1 MSIAE
6 RPTAAAPPV
15 PRTRPLSSTAATVL
29 AVLRH
34 GLRDQ
39 RRTMFTW
46 GLSMG
51 LYGAFMAAIFP
62 SIRTTISDVA
72 DKYPSG
78 LMEAF
83 GADDMSTVEGY
94 IHAEMFSLIVPLA
107 LALFAAR
114 SIMRMIVTAEERGD
128 LDVILSLPLSR
139 RALVTAAAVTT
150 WLTTAGILLLT
161 GVITWLTAGVSG
173 AGLSAGAMA
182 AGAAGVLPLAAF
194 AAGVAAVAGG
204 LTSRGS
210 TVTAV
215 AMGTI
220 VAMYAIDLAGRLVDS
235 LDPLRYA
242 SVFRWYGAPLT
253 DGLDVPAF
261 AGLLLVA
268 AALTAVGAAL
278 LDRRDLR

>member
-1 MSIAE
+1 
-6 RPTAAAPPV
+6 
-15 PRTRPLSSTAATVL
+15 
-29 AVLRH
+29 
-34 GLRDQ
+34 
-39 RRTMFTW
+39 
-46 GLSMG
+46 
-51 LYGAFMAAIFP
+51 
-62 SIRTTISDVA
+62 
-72 DKYPSG
+72 
-78 LMEAF
+78 
-83 GADDMSTVEGY
+83 
-94 IHAEMFSLIVPLA
+94 
-107 LALFAAR
+107 
-114 SIMRMIVTAEERGD
+114 
-128 LDVILSLPLSR
+128 
-139 RALVTAAAVTT
+139 
-150 WLTTAGILLLT
+150 
-161 GVITWLTAGVSG
+161 
-173 AGLSAGAMA
+173 
-182 AGAAGVLPLAAF
+182 
-194 AAGVAAVAGG
+194 VAGG